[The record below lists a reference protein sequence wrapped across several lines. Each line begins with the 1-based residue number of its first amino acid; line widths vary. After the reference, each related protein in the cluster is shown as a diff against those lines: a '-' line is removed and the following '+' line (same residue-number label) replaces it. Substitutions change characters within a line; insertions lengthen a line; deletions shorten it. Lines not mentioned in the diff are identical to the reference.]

1 MYICDEKT
9 FEKLVKRTPEL
20 CAWGM
25 GSESLC
31 RFDSVFFRANRL
43 LLLNSYREFVI
54 CCTWLREQCA
64 AVKTVSAK
72 SPTSRLLQ
80 QMAKTPHYVG
90 HGAMIAA
97 ILYMGFPYK
106 ADPHSPAIQTGVS
119 LNSPC
124 FRPVHEGTHRTA
136 RPDRATIQK
145 VPLPPAAPLPV
156 YPVKR
161 AADRAVPG
169 NRPYPRLPFSAGL

>member
-9 FEKLVKRTPEL
+9 FEKLVSRTPEL

-25 GSESLC
+25 GSNSLC

-64 AVKTVSAK
+64 AVKAVSAK
-72 SPTSRLLQ
+72 SPTSRQLQ
-80 QMAKTPHYVG
+80 RMVNSHHYVG

-106 ADPHSPAIQTGVS
+106 ADAHSPWIQAGVS

-124 FRPVHEGTHRTA
+124 FKSLQALPEHFSCGTKEVVSA
-136 RPDRATIQK
+136 
-145 VPLPPAAPLPV
+145 PPSGPAPS

-161 AADRAVPG
+161 KMPLPGGSRHARVPF
-169 NRPYPRLPFSAGL
+169 PAGL

>member
-1 MYICDEKT
+1 MHICDEKT
-9 FEKLVKRTPEL
+9 FEQLVARTPEL

-43 LLLNSYREFVI
+43 LLMNSYREFVI
-54 CCTWLREQCA
+54 SCTWLRERCA

-72 SPTSRLLQ
+72 SPTSRQLQ
-80 QMAKTPHYVG
+80 RLAKTPHYVG

-97 ILYMGFPYK
+97 ILYMGFPYRV
-106 ADPHSPAIQTGVS
+106 DPHSMSIQAGIS

-124 FRPVHEGTHRTA
+124 FRIERDCAMPARVSSKKKQPISAPPAPGQKVHRT
-136 RPDRATIQK
+136 
-145 VPLPPAAPLPV
+145 VHPLPGS
-156 YPVKR
+156 R
-161 AADRAVPG
+161 
-169 NRPYPRLPFSAGL
+169 NQTRLPLSPWL

>member
-9 FEKLVKRTPEL
+9 FEELVSQTPEL

-25 GSESLC
+25 GSDSLC

-64 AVKTVSAK
+64 AVKAVSAK
-72 SPTSRLLQ
+72 SPTSRQLQ
-80 QMAKTPHYVG
+80 RMANSHQYVG

-97 ILYMGFPYK
+97 ILYMGFPYR
-106 ADPHSPAIQTGVS
+106 ADSHSPWIQAGIS
-119 LNSPC
+119 LSSPC
-124 FRPVHEGTHRTA
+124 FRSLQALSEHFPSGAGEVVSTSPADPA
-136 RPDRATIQK
+136 RG
-145 VPLPPAAPLPV
+145 

-161 AADRAVPG
+161 KMPLAGGSRHA
-169 NRPYPRLPFSAGL
+169 RLPFSAGL

>member
-9 FEKLVKRTPEL
+9 FEKLVTRTPEL

-25 GSESLC
+25 GSESIC

-43 LLLNSYREFVI
+43 LLQNSYREFVI

-64 AVKTVSAK
+64 PVKTVSAK

-97 ILYMGFPYK
+97 ILYMGFPYR
-106 ADPHSPAIQTGVS
+106 ADPYSPAIQAGVS

-124 FRPVHEGTHRTA
+124 FRAVHESA
-136 RPDRATIQK
+136 YRAAIQT
-145 VPLPPAAPLPV
+145 VPLPPTAHLPA

-161 AADRAVPG
+161 VADRAVPG
-169 NRPYPRLPFSAGL
+169 SRQYPRLPVSAGL